1 MNDLKSEKNDIITFE
16 KGSVEIL
23 FCNSSHELPLHSHE
37 SWCIGM
43 VYEGEVTFEINQVT
57 NSLKRGML
65 FLIPSNTGVRIIPVK
80 KYKYVTVC
88 IKDELR
94 DAFFKLAFDQYFM
107 NMNEPDDFFKICY
120 DFMWKK
126 NEKKLVSDIISILTP
141 LLCVD
146 SLRQKQQIS
155 APVEKAISY
164 MKLHVYEKFDLEK
177 IAEEAFISKYHLVR
191 LFKKEMGV
199 SPHQYYIQTKL
210 RIAKADYL
218 ADKSESEIA
227 AELNFSDQSHL
238 CRQFKQLMGVSLQ
251 DYKKNIR
258 K

>member
-1 MNDLKSEKNDIITFE
+1 MKNVNNEKNTITTFE

-37 SWCIGM
+37 SWCIGL
-43 VYEGEVTFEINQVT
+43 VFEGEVIFEINQVT
-57 NSLKRGML
+57 NSLKKGML
-65 FLIPSNTGVRIIPVK
+65 FLIPSNTGVKITPVK

-88 IKDELR
+88 IKNDLR
-94 DAFFKLAFDQYFM
+94 DAFFDLAFDHYFM
-107 NMNEPDDFFKICY
+107 NMNDSDEFFQICY
-120 DFMWKK
+120 DFMWNK
-126 NEKKLVSDIISILTP
+126 NEKKLVSDMISLLTP

-146 SLRQKQQIS
+146 SLKQQQEIS
-155 APVEKAISY
+155 EPVAKAISY
-164 MKLHVYEKFDLEK
+164 MKAHAYDKFDLEK
-177 IAEEAFISKYHLVR
+177 VAEEAFVSKYHLVR
-191 LFKKEMGV
+191 QFKKEMGV